1 MQGKELL
8 RTSLPFCRAATECL
22 EYREELQIK
31 DRELLTKDRELEKL
45 RLEKH
50 ETKQNFERQL
60 SVNASASAPQFYTS
74 SAWWS
79 GIIACT
85 YAVVVA

>member
-1 MQGKELL
+1 VQGKELL

-22 EYREELQIK
+22 EYREELQI
-31 DRELLTKDRELEKL
+31 KDRELEKL